1 MNLNDFN
8 NLSDEEKQAFL
19 TGQEETEKQITDL
32 TAERDSLKTE
42 NDSFRT
48 QSEADAKELKATKE
62 LNFTL
67 SRTIN
72 VAESQKDDE
81 TILYEF
87 MKGFNRR

>member
-1 MNLNDFN
+1 MKLDDFN

-19 TGQEETEKQITDL
+19 SGQEETEKQITDL

-42 NDSFRT
+42 NDAFRI
-48 QSEADAKELKATKE
+48 QSDADQKELKATKE

-67 SRTIN
+67 SRKIN